1 MRNIST
7 TFTNIPDHVA
17 IIMDG
22 NGTWAKKRGLPRNF
36 GHRQGAKTLIDLILF
51 ANEIKISYL
60 TVFAFSTENWSRPK
74 EEVDFLMKLPM
85 DFLDEYQ
92 DKFMNSNIK
101 FLAIGKIEGLPLALQ
116 TKIREFEEK
125 SKSNRGMTFLLAINY
140 GGQEEIV
147 HAANVLLKQN
157 KQEITQE
164 DFSNALYTKDIPN
177 VDLLIRTSGQM
188 RISNFLL
195 WQLAYSEF
203 YFTDVLWPD
212 FNEKQ
217 FIKALKAYESRERRF
232 GGVK

>member
-125 SKSNRGMTFLLAINY
+125 SKNNRGMTFLLAINY
-140 GGQEEIV
+140 GGHEEIV

>member
-36 GHRQGAKTLIDLILF
+36 GHRQGAKTLIDVILF

-125 SKSNRGMTFLLAINY
+125 SKNNRGMTFLLAINY
-140 GGQEEIV
+140 GGHEEIV

>member
-7 TFTNIPDHVA
+7 TLTNIPDHVA

-36 GHRQGAKTLIDLILF
+36 GHRQGAKTLIDVILF

-125 SKSNRGMTFLLAINY
+125 SKNNRGMTFLLAINY
-140 GGQEEIV
+140 GGHEEIV